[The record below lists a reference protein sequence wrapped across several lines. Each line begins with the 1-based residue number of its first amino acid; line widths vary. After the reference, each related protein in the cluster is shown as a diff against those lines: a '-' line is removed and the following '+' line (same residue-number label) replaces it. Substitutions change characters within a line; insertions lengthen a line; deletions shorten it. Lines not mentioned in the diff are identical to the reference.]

1 MSNRIQE
8 TYKNLHRI
16 SQEQM
21 TRLRV
26 SAVFHRS
33 VEEQCIKLSKL
44 RESVIDIMDFDDPD
58 ERKNNLKICLG
69 NREKLL
75 VEIGRM
81 VRLGRLLKTRL
92 KEAFIVEDENVNGR

>member
-1 MSNRIQE
+1 MSDTIKQ
-8 TYKNLHRI
+8 TYKNLDI
-16 SQEQM
+16 VSQEQM

-33 VEEQCIKLSKL
+33 VEEQCDKLEGL
-44 RESVIDIMDFDDPD
+44 RDSVIAIVDIEDADD
-58 ERKNNLKICLG
+58 RKTNLKLYLQC
-69 NREKLL
+69 REKLL

-92 KEAFIVEDENVNGR
+92 KEPFFFDEDVSER